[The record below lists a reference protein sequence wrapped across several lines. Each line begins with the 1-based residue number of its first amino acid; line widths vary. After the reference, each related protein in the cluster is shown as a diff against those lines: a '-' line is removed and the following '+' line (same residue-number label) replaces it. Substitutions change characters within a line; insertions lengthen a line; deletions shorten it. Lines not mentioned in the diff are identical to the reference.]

1 MKMFVDGEF
10 VDSHTGATFDV
21 FDPASRERIES
32 VPKGDREDVRRA
44 VDVAERAYAK
54 WSERPAGER
63 SQVLFKISELGRR
76 VAEEVPK
83 AVTNEKGKPLGG
95 GQAEEESLAETC
107 EDYSGLTGRVRRR

>member
-21 FDPASRERIES
+21 FDPASGERIES

-63 SQVLFKISELGRR
+63 SRLLFKISELVRR
-76 VAEEVPK
+76 GAEELAK
-83 AVTNEKGKPLGG
+83 SLTKEQGKTFGG
-95 GQAEEESLAETC
+95 AKTEGDS
-107 EDYSGLTGRVRRR
+107 V

>member
-21 FDPASRERIES
+21 FDPASGERIDS

-63 SQVLFKISELGRR
+63 SRLLFKISELVRSE
-76 VAEEVPK
+76 AEELAK
-83 AVTNEKGKPLGG
+83 SLTNEQG
-95 GQAEEESLAETC
+95 
-107 EDYSGLTGRVRRR
+107 SGLTHILAAGLTPSPTRVSIMRG

>member
-21 FDPASRERIES
+21 FDPASGERIES

-54 WSERPAGER
+54 WSERPAGGR
-63 SQVLFKISELGRR
+63 SRLLFKICELVRR
-76 VAEEVPK
+76 EAAK
-83 AVTNEKGKPLGG
+83 LAKSLTNEEGKPLGG
-95 GQAEEESLAETC
+95 AKSGVNSLANTC
-107 EDYSGLTGRVRRR
+107 EY

>member
-21 FDPASRERIES
+21 FDPASGERIES

-54 WSERPAGER
+54 WSERPAGGR
-63 SQVLFKISELGRR
+63 SRLLFKISELVRR
-76 VAEEVPK
+76 GGEKVAESLTDRKRGVE
-83 AVTNEKGKPLGG
+83 GKRGELGG
-95 GQAEEESLAETC
+95 
-107 EDYSGLTGRVRRR
+107 